1 MITGNKHL
9 PKLQREQQIIS
20 AADRVLGEVGAHD
33 FTIDKMLAHLDVA
46 KGTIYKYY
54 KSKDDVLAE
63 LSVKALQVLLNYFK
77 AAEQKENDPLTA
89 LQEMIMAFYRY
100 YLKYPKYFELIIYME
115 RPDFKSDI
123 QSYLNISLEM
133 KNYFTN
139 HLIKCQSAG
148 LIKPHLDPSYC
159 TYLIWGSCMGLMNFI
174 EAKKVFIE
182 EIVKLKKKDLLK
194 TYAEIIVSGMKA

>member
-1 MITGNKHL
+1 MVTGNKHL

-20 AADRVLGEVGAHD
+20 AADRVLSEVGAHD
-33 FTIDKMLAHLDVA
+33 FTIDKMVAHLGLA

-77 AAEQKENDPLTA
+77 AAEKKGNDPLTA
-89 LQEMIMAFYRY
+89 LREMIMAFYRY
-100 YLKYPKYFELIIYME
+100 YLKYPKYFELFLYME
-115 RPDFKSDI
+115 RPDFKSNI

-139 HLIKCQSAG
+139 HLIKCQAAG
-148 LIKPHLDPSYC
+148 LIKKDLDPSYC
-159 TYLIWGSCMGLMNFI
+159 TYVIWGSCMGLMNFI

-182 EIVKLKKKDLLK
+182 EIVKLKRKDLLQL
-194 TYAEIIVSGMKA
+194 YSEIIVGGMKA